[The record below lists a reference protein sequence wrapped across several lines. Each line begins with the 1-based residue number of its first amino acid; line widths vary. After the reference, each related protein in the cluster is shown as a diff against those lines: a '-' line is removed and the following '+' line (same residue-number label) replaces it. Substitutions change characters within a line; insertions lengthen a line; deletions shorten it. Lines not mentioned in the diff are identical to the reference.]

1 MSMPPPLETTSEQN
15 AKTEAQATEKDSK
28 IEGSSSEFK
37 CKQCGAKLTY
47 APGTETLKCD
57 YCDFQNDIPRTE
69 ADIHELDFHQYL
81 KDAQEEAVTEERLV
95 INCTSCGAESTS
107 EANVTAQSCPF
118 CDTDIVATGKSVKL
132 LKPLSLLPF
141 KIAKDT
147 AKKSYTDWINGLW
160 FAPNALKKKAKLNVP
175 INGIYI
181 PHWTYDTD
189 TLSYYTG
196 QRGTH
201 YYVSETRTR
210 TNSEG
215 KQETYTTQVR
225 KTRWR
230 STSGTVTD
238 DFDDVLIVA
247 SKSLPEKYAREL
259 EPWDLEN
266 LVPYKDDY
274 LSGFKA
280 ESYQVDLENGFEQ
293 AKGIMDGT
301 IRETVRHHIG
311 GDEQRILSL
320 KTQHNNITFKHI
332 LLPVW
337 LSAYKYNDAVY
348 RFMVNARTG
357 EVQGQRPW
365 SWVKITFAVLGVIG
379 LGVGGYFGYEYLQM
393 AKS

>member
-320 KTQHNNITFKHI
+320 KTQHNNT
-332 LLPVW
+332 
-337 LSAYKYNDAVY
+337 
-348 RFMVNARTG
+348 
-357 EVQGQRPW
+357 
-365 SWVKITFAVLGVIG
+365 
-379 LGVGGYFGYEYLQM
+379 
-393 AKS
+393 